1 MRGGYPH
8 DTMTRGEGE
17 TSYPHIPPVAYPFTP
32 LWWGSPLPYP
42 PHYDILTGGFGG
54 TILTM
59 KFSGNFFG
67 KGGRLEP
74 PHSNRWFGIFI
85 ER

>member
-1 MRGGYPH
+1 
-8 DTMTRGEGE
+8 MTHREGE

-42 PHYDILTGGFGG
+42 PHYDILTGKKGG

-59 KFSGNFFG
+59 KFSGKFFG
-67 KGGRLEP
+67 KKGVVWILIYKIL
-74 PHSNRWFGIFI
+74 S
-85 ER
+85 